1 MKIISASRRTDIPAF
16 YTRWFLGRIREG
28 YGEWINPFGGQV
40 YRVSLRP
47 EDCLGIVFWTRYPV
61 PLLPHLRSLAG
72 QGYRFCFQFTLNGY
86 SSPLET
92 HNPRPDRA
100 LDAFRRLADE
110 ISPELVFWRYDPII
124 LSEGTPRSY
133 HLKKFEGLA
142 RALEGSTARCYFS
155 FVSLYGK
162 TQRNLR
168 GAGVAFRQPSLE
180 ERQNLLR
187 ELRDLAAARRIT
199 LYSCCE
205 DDLVGAGVEKAHCV
219 DSQVFLA
226 LRPELK
232 ADLKPRPTRAECG
245 CIESVDIG
253 AYDSCVFGCA
263 YCYATSSRIA
273 ALSRFHAHDP
283 GSPAIT
289 AKSGQ
294 IIHNSTD

>member
-72 QGYRFCFQFTLNGY
+72 EGYRFYFQFTLNDY

-100 LDAFRRLADE
+100 LDAFRRLADQ
-110 ISPELVFWRYDPII
+110 ISPGLVFWRYDPII

-133 HLKKFEGLA
+133 HLKKFEELT
-142 RALEGSTARCYFS
+142 RALEGWTARCYFS

-168 GAGVAFRQPSLE
+168 QAGVAFRQPSLE
-180 ERQNLLR
+180 EKQNLLR
-187 ELRDLAAARRIT
+187 ELRDLAAARGIT

-226 LRPELK
+226 LRPELQV
-232 ADLKPRPTRAECG
+232 DLRPRPTRAECG

-263 YCYATSSRIA
+263 YCYATSSRAA

-283 GSPAIT
+283 ALPAIV
-289 AKSGQ
+289 ARRPMC
-294 IIHNSTD
+294 